1 MIVAALAATLL
12 LPQTAPVQPA
22 ASSANS
28 PAERT
33 ICRKEP
39 GSGTRLKVRVCL
51 TAQEWAARIEAA
63 ERDRNHLRPTID
75 ARGPFP
81 GPGRRR

>member
-1 MIVAALAATLL
+1 MIVAALAAALL
-12 LPQTAPVQPA
+12 VPQNAPVQPA
-22 ASSANS
+22 SSTLED

-39 GSGTRLKVRVCL
+39 GSGTRLKVSVCL
-51 TAQEWAARIEAA
+51 TADEWAARIEAA
-63 ERDRNHLRPTID
+63 ERDRTHLRPVID
-75 ARGPFP
+75 NRRPFP

>member
-1 MIVAALAATLL
+1 MIVAALAAALL
-12 LPQTAPVQPA
+12 VPQNAPVQPA
-22 ASSANS
+22 SSAEN
-28 PAERT
+28 PAERI

-51 TAQEWAARIEAA
+51 TREEWAARIEAA
-63 ERDRNHLRPTID
+63 ERDRAHLRPTID
-75 ARGPFP
+75 NRRPFP

>member
-1 MIVAALAATLL
+1 MIAAALAAAIL

-22 ASSANS
+22 ASGADN

-51 TAQEWAARIEAA
+51 TADEWLARIEAA
-63 ERDRNHLRPTID
+63 ERDRNHLRQTID
-75 ARGPFP
+75 VRGPFP
-81 GPGRRR
+81 APGRRR